1 MSVDRF
7 RNPHTPNLPYARGE
21 ILRSTEDDFQKLQRA
36 WSLIRERGPGSTY
49 VLTGPEHSL
58 PLAAEELE
66 FADDEIAPALS
77 FERLKELALDH
88 LGGSPESDDVA
99 VFNRLTGV
107 TMATHLTLVKP
118 GDVVIGVSATHS
130 HPAIPRAA
138 GHVGARF
145 IDTAGLGA
153 FREAI
158 ATEHSVAFVV
168 LTRLAVT
175 YDLLP
180 LEAIETIVRLA
191 HDKGAFVYI
200 DDAGGARV
208 GPAGFGQPR
217 TLELG
222 ADLGA
227 TGLDKYGTKGPR
239 FGLLAG
245 RKDLVGRIRVKGFEF
260 GMEARQMLYPAVV
273 RTLEQYDPGRVR
285 ALIATTKQIAGALRP
300 LLGNRQRETPTTVQI
315 GADDILEIAMERGGV
330 HEPPVV
336 PYEAS
341 AALSMLLLRDH
352 GMLMVHFVGV
362 PPGTADL
369 LIKFVPPETLERFG
383 GARKYAD
390 AVNTSLTTLGELLR
404 EPASITGLLF
414 GEGSE
419 GDAAQAQRVADH
431 ADGADA
437 HRSTRDHRV

>member
-1 MSVDRF
+1 MGIDRF
-7 RNPHTPNLPYARGE
+7 GNPHASNLSYARGK

-36 WSLIRERGPGSTY
+36 WSPIRERGPGSTY
-49 VLTGPEHSL
+49 VLTGLEHSL

-88 LGGSPESDDVA
+88 LGGSPETDDVA
-99 VFNRLTGV
+99 VFNRLTGA
-107 TMATHLTLVKP
+107 TMATHLTLVRP

-130 HPAIPRAA
+130 HPSVVRAA

-153 FREAI
+153 FRDALVAER
-158 ATEHSVAFVV
+158 SVALVV

-191 HDKGAFVYI
+191 HDKGALVYV

-208 GPAGFGQPR
+208 GPAAFGQPR

-222 ADLGA
+222 VDIGA

-273 RTLEQYDPGRVR
+273 RTLEQYDPARVR
-285 ALIATTKQIAGALRP
+285 ALIATTKQIAGELRP
-300 LLGNRQRETPTTVQI
+300 LLGNRLRETPTTVQI

-330 HEPPVV
+330 NEATVV

-383 GARKYAD
+383 GAGRYAE
-390 AVNTSLTTLGELLR
+390 AVNDSLTRLGELLR
-404 EPASITGLLF
+404 DRESIRELLL
-414 GEGSE
+414 GK
-419 GDAAQAQRVADH
+419 H
-431 ADGADA
+431 
-437 HRSTRDHRV
+437 

>member
-1 MSVDRF
+1 MGFDRF
-7 RNPHTPNLPYARGE
+7 GNPHAPNLSYARGE

-49 VLTGPEHSL
+49 VFTGLEHSL

-77 FERLKELALDH
+77 FVRLKELALDH
-88 LGGSPESDDVA
+88 LGGSPETDDVA
-99 VFNRLTGV
+99 VFNRLTGA
-107 TMATHLTLVKP
+107 TIATHLTLVKP

-130 HPAIPRAA
+130 HPSVVRAA

-145 IDTAGLGA
+145 IDTAGPGA
-153 FREAI
+153 FQDAI
-158 ATEHSVAFVV
+158 ATERSVALVV

-191 HDKGAFVYI
+191 HDKGALMYV

-208 GPAGFGQPR
+208 GPAAFGQPR

-222 ADLGA
+222 VDLGA

-273 RTLEQYDPGRVR
+273 RTLEQYDPARVR
-285 ALIATTKQIAGALRP
+285 ALIATTKQIGGELRP
-300 LLGNRQRETPTTVQI
+300 LLGNRLRETPTTVQI
-315 GADDILEIAMERGGV
+315 GADDILEIAMERGGLR
-330 HEPPVV
+330 EASVV

-341 AALSMLLLRDH
+341 AALSMLLLRDY

-390 AVNTSLTTLGELLR
+390 AVNASLTRLSELLR
-404 EPASITGLLF
+404 EPESIRDLLL
-414 GEGSE
+414 G
-419 GDAAQAQRVADH
+419 RH
-431 ADGADA
+431 
-437 HRSTRDHRV
+437 

>member
-1 MSVDRF
+1 MRV
-7 RNPHTPNLPYARGE
+7 ARSSAAPKTTSESCNGHG
-21 ILRSTEDDFQKLQRA
+21 A
-36 WSLIRERGPGSTY
+36 LIRERGPDSTY
-49 VLTGPEHSL
+49 VFTGLEHSL

-77 FERLKELALDH
+77 FERLRELALDH
-88 LGGSPESDDVA
+88 LGGSPETDDVA
-99 VFNRLTGV
+99 VFNRLTGA
-107 TMATHLTLVKP
+107 TIATHLTLIKP
-118 GDVVIGVSATHS
+118 GEVVIGVSATHS
-130 HPAIPRAA
+130 HPSVVRAA
-138 GHVGARF
+138 EHVGARF
-145 IDTAGLGA
+145 IDTAGPGA
-153 FREAI
+153 FRDAI
-158 ATEHSVAFVV
+158 ANERSVALVV

-191 HDKGAFVYI
+191 HDKGALVYI

-208 GPAGFGQPR
+208 GPAAFDQPR

-273 RTLEQYDPGRVR
+273 RTLEQYDPARVR
-285 ALIATTKQIAGALRP
+285 ALIATTKQIAGELRP
-300 LLGNRQRETPTTVQI
+300 LLGNRLRETPTTVQI
-315 GADDILEIAMERGGV
+315 AADDILEIAIERGGV

-341 AALSMLLLRDH
+341 AALSMLLLRDY

-369 LIKFVPPETLERFG
+369 LIKFVPPKTLARFG
-383 GARKYAD
+383 GAWKYAD
-390 AVNTSLTTLGELLR
+390 AVNTSLTRLGELLR
-404 EPASITGLLF
+404 EPKRIRDLLL
-414 GEGSE
+414 GEP
-419 GDAAQAQRVADH
+419 
-431 ADGADA
+431 
-437 HRSTRDHRV
+437 

>member
-7 RNPHTPNLPYARGE
+7 RNPHAPNLPYARGE
-21 ILRSTEDDFQKLQRA
+21 ILCSTEDDFRKLQRA

-49 VLTGPEHSL
+49 VFTGLEHSL
-58 PLAAEELE
+58 PLVAEELE

-88 LGGSPESDDVA
+88 LGGSPETDDVA
-99 VFNRLTGV
+99 IFNRLTGA

-130 HPAIPRAA
+130 HPSVVRAA
-138 GHVGARF
+138 EHVGARF

-153 FREAI
+153 YRDAI
-158 ATEHSVAFVV
+158 ATERSVALVV

-191 HDKGAFVYI
+191 HDKSALVYV

-222 ADLGA
+222 VDIGA

-239 FGLLAG
+239 LGLLAG
-245 RKDLVGRIRVKGFEF
+245 RKDLVSQIRVKGFEF

-273 RTLEQYDPGRVR
+273 RTLEQYDPARVR
-285 ALIATTKQIAGALRP
+285 ALIATTKQIAGELCP
-300 LLGNRQRETPTTVQI
+300 LLGNRLRETPTTVQI
-315 GADDILEIAMERGGV
+315 DVDDILEIAMERGGV
-330 HEPPVV
+330 HEPPLV

-369 LIKFVPPETLERFG
+369 LIKFVPPDTLERFG
-383 GARKYAD
+383 GARKYAE
-390 AVNTSLTTLGELLR
+390 AVDTSLTTLGELLR
-404 EPASITGLLF
+404 EPESIRDLLL
-414 GEGSE
+414 GK
-419 GDAAQAQRVADH
+419 
-431 ADGADA
+431 
-437 HRSTRDHRV
+437 

>member
-1 MSVDRF
+1 LPLSGHSPAAPRARPLRAFSSCSVGRAE
-7 RNPHTPNLPYARGE
+7 RNQLLSYARGK

-49 VLTGPEHSL
+49 VLTGLEHSL

-88 LGGSPESDDVA
+88 LGGSPETDDVA
-99 VFNRLTGV
+99 IFNRLTGA
-107 TMATHLTLVKP
+107 TIATHLTLVKP

-130 HPAIPRAA
+130 HPSVVRAA

-153 FREAI
+153 FRDTI
-158 ATEHSVAFVV
+158 ATERSVALVV

-180 LEAIETIVRLA
+180 LEAIASIVRLA
-191 HDKGAFVYI
+191 HDKGALVYV

-208 GPAGFGQPR
+208 GPAAFGQPR

-222 ADLGA
+222 VDIGA

-273 RTLEQYDPGRVR
+273 RTLEQYDPARVR
-285 ALIATTKQIAGALRP
+285 ALIATTKQIAGELRP
-300 LLGNRQRETPTTVQI
+300 LLGNRLRETPTTVQI
-315 GADDILEIAMERGGV
+315 GADDILEIAMERGGL
-330 HEPPVV
+330 HEASVV

-404 EPASITGLLF
+404 EPESIRDLLL
-414 GEGSE
+414 GK
-419 GDAAQAQRVADH
+419 Q
-431 ADGADA
+431 
-437 HRSTRDHRV
+437 